1 MLSSRYNSSII
12 LVLPCFYVGVL
23 LHIIMLCLY
32 DHSGVMY
39 YFLLTIII
47 IIIINIW
54 EKHLY
59 KRSLAIDALYNLNIS
74 ATLLWCQPWSA
85 NTCTM

>member
-23 LHIIMLCLY
+23 LHVIMFCLY
-32 DHSGVMY
+32 DHSGVI

-47 IIIINIW
+47 IIIIIIIKVIYSNNNYYGW
-54 EKHLY
+54 HAKHLY
-59 KRSLAIDALYNLNIS
+59 KRSLDELDLSVLN
-74 ATLLWCQPWSA
+74 
-85 NTCTM
+85 